1 MGKDA
6 LSLESLIPTLQLAI
20 GPVILISGVGLLLLC
35 MTNRIA
41 RVIDRARIVAADCE
55 IVGHDEREVCYTK
68 LEILSQRAK
77 ILRTSIAMA
86 AVSVL
91 LVAVLVILLFCG
103 ALFGA
108 EIAGVIVALFAG
120 CMCSLIGSLVFFI
133 RDVNLS
139 LQALWLDFP
148 AGQREH
154 VLAGRSG
161 SVQPADC
168 LPRPGSRVSDSTV
181 PAFLSAPTP
190 RWRRP

>member
-1 MGKDA
+1 MEKDG
-6 LSLESLIPTLQLAI
+6 LSLESLIPTLHLAI

-35 MTNRIA
+35 MTNRFA
-41 RVIDRARIVAADCE
+41 RVIDRARIVAADSE

-77 ILRTSIAMA
+77 ILRASIAMA

-103 ALFGA
+103 ALLKA
-108 EIAGVIVALFAG
+108 EIAAVLVSLFVG

-148 AGQREH
+148 AGQRER
-154 VLAGRSG
+154 VLTGRSG
-161 SVQPADC
+161 SDYPASGF
-168 LPRPGSRVSDSTV
+168 LRPSSRASDSMV
-181 PAFLSAPTP
+181 PAFMSARAP
-190 RWRRP
+190 RRRCP

>member
-1 MGKDA
+1 M
-6 LSLESLIPTLQLAI
+6 
-20 GPVILISGVGLLLLC
+20 ISGVGLLLLC

-55 IVGHDEREVCYTK
+55 SVGHDEREDCYAK
-68 LEILSQRAK
+68 LDILSQRAK
-77 ILRTSIAMA
+77 IPRASIAMA

-103 ALFGA
+103 ALFRA
-108 EIAGVIVALFAG
+108 EIAGVIVALFVG

-148 AGQREH
+148 VGRRGKE
-154 VLAGRSG
+154 GKDRSG
-161 SVQPADC
+161 SRHSASAV
-168 LPRPGSRVSDSTV
+168 PRPSMQ
-181 PAFLSAPTP
+181 LSG
-190 RWRRP
+190 

>member
-1 MGKDA
+1 MGQDTI
-6 LSLESLIPTLQLAI
+6 SLQSLIPTLQLAI

-41 RVIDRARIVAADCE
+41 RVIDRARLVAADCE
-55 IVGHDEREVCYTK
+55 IVGKDELEVCYAK

-77 ILRTSIAMA
+77 ILRASIAMA

-91 LVAVLVILLFCG
+91 LVALLVILLFCG
-103 ALFGA
+103 ALFRV
-108 EIAGVIVALFAG
+108 EIAGLIVALFVG

-148 AGQREH
+148 VERRGKARHGWLGFGSSDT
-154 VLAGRSG
+154 VAPRS
-161 SVQPADC
+161 SIQADC
-168 LPRPGSRVSDSTV
+168 T
-181 PAFLSAPTP
+181 
-190 RWRRP
+190 